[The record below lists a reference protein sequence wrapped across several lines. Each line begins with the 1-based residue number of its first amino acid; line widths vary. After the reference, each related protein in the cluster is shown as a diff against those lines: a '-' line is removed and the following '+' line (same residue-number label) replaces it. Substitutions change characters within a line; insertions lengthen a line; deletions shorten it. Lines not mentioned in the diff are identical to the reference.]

1 MCKQGLQLLGGAAFH
16 TGRDEGGASSGC
28 WSLSSPHASSLVPP
42 AIEGAGRGP
51 HVVKAVAGRPLAL
64 ECVARGRPPPT
75 LSWHHKGLPVTESN
89 GTWLAAGGSVLS
101 LESLGEASGGLY
113 SCVASSPAGEAM
125 LQYSVEVQGKPG
137 PVPPGS
143 LGLGTPPFPPTV
155 CGGDG
160 KWGRGDRC
168 SELQK
173 TDKETD
179 EDIVT

>member
-160 KWGRGDRC
+160 KWG
-168 SELQK
+168 E
-173 TDKETD
+173 
-179 EDIVT
+179 VTGALNCRRQIRRQMRTL